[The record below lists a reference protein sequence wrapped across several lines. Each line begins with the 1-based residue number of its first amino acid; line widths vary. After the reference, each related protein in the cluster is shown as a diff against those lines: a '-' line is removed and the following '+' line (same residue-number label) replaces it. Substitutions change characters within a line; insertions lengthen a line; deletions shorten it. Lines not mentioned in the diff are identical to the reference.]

1 MPFLPWFQPPG
12 LLHPFVAMPPPSSF
26 LSQIIALFGQP
37 VAENPTQYMQ
47 EQAFAAL
54 GLNWRYVT
62 LEVEPGALPD
72 AVRGMRAMGFAG
84 ANCTIPH
91 KIAVMAH
98 LDEITPTA
106 RKIGAV
112 NTVIRQ
118 TDGSLLGENTDGKGF
133 IRSLQDVGLELH
145 RVRAV
150 VLGAGGAARA
160 IAVELAEAGA
170 GHLTLVNRT
179 EAPGADLAAQ
189 VRERTG
195 VATDFTLWQGEYAIP
210 TDTQLVVNATSIALF
225 PNVEDAVPIDYAT
238 LRPQM
243 VVSDVIPNPPD
254 TPFLQRARAQGCTT
268 LDGLG
273 MLVYQGAI
281 AFKMWTGE
289 DAPVEVMRAA
299 LEEVFAG

>member
-1 MPFLPWFQPPG
+1 MPAPTT
-12 LLHPFVAMPPPSSF
+12 F
-26 LSQIIALFGQP
+26 LSEIIALFGQP

-54 GLNWRYVT
+54 GLNWRYMT
-62 LEVEPGALPD
+62 LEVPPSRLAD
-72 AVRGMRAMGFAG
+72 AVRGMRAMNFAG

-91 KIAVMAH
+91 KIAVMEY

-118 TDGSLLGENTDGKGF
+118 ADGSLLGENTDGKGF
-133 IRSLQDVGLELH
+133 IQSVRQAGAELSGIQ
-145 RVRAV
+145 AV

-170 GHLTLVNRT
+170 RHIRIVNRT
-179 EAPGADLAAQ
+179 EDRGRKLAAQ

-195 VATDFTLWQGEYAIP
+195 VETQFSLWDGDYAVP
-210 TDTQLVVNATSIALF
+210 AHTQLLVNATSIALA
-225 PNVEDAVPIDYAT
+225 PQIDDRVPIDYAT
-238 LRPQM
+238 LRPEM
-243 VVSDVIPNPPD
+243 LVCDVIPNPPD
-254 TPFLQRARAQGCTT
+254 TPFLRLASEAGATT

-273 MLVYQGAI
+273 MLVCQGAI
-281 AFKMWTGE
+281 AFKLWTGH
-289 DAPVEVMRAA
+289 DAPIPVMRAA

>member
-1 MPFLPWFQPPG
+1 MPVPT
-12 LLHPFVAMPPPSSF
+12 SF
-26 LSQIIALFGQP
+26 LSEIIALFGQP

-62 LEVEPGALPD
+62 LEVSPARLAD
-72 AVRGMRAMGFAG
+72 AVRGMRAMNFAG

-98 LDEITPTA
+98 LDQITPTA

-112 NTVIRQ
+112 NTVVRQ
-118 TDGSLLGENTDGKGF
+118 ADGSLLGENTDGKGF
-133 IRSLQDVGLELH
+133 IRS
-145 RVRAV
+145 VREAGMDLAGVNAV

-170 GHLTLVNRT
+170 RSIRIVNRT
-179 EAPGADLAAQ
+179 EARGRELAAQ
-189 VRERTG
+189 VQGRTG
-195 VATDFTLWQGEYAIP
+195 VETQFTPWDSDYPVPAG
-210 TDTQLVVNATSIALF
+210 TQLLVNATSIALA
-225 PNVEDAVPIDYAT
+225 PNVDEQVPVDYAT
-238 LRPQM
+238 LGPHLL
-243 VVSDVIPNPPD
+243 VCDVIPNPPE
-254 TPFLQRARAQGCTT
+254 TPFLRRAREAGATT

-281 AFKMWTGE
+281 AFKMWTGHE
-289 DAPVEVMRAA
+289 APIAVMRGA
-299 LEEVFAG
+299 LEEVFGA

>member
-1 MPFLPWFQPPG
+1 
-12 LLHPFVAMPPPSSF
+12 MPPPSSF

-112 NTVIRQ
+112 NTVVRQ
-118 TDGSLLGENTDGKGF
+118 PDGALLGENTDGKGF
-133 IRSLQDVGLELH
+133 IRSLEDVGLDL
-145 RVRAV
+145 RGVRAV

-179 EAPGADLAAQ
+179 EERGAELASQ

-195 VATDFTLWQGEYAIP
+195 VAADFTPWQGEYAIP
-210 TDTQLVVNATSIALF
+210 ADTQLVVNATSVALF
-225 PNVEDAVPIDYAT
+225 PNVEDAVPVDYAT

-243 VVSDVIPNPPD
+243 VVSDVIPNPPN
-254 TPFLQRARAQGCTT
+254 TAFLQRARAQGCTT

-289 DAPVEVMRAA
+289 DAPVDVMRTA
-299 LEEVFAG
+299 LEEVFAA

>member
-1 MPFLPWFQPPG
+1 MPAPT
-12 LLHPFVAMPPPSSF
+12 SF
-26 LSQIIALFGQP
+26 LSEIIALFGQP

-62 LEVEPGALPD
+62 LEVPPARLAD
-72 AVRGMRAMGFAG
+72 AVRGMRAMNFAG

-91 KIAVMAH
+91 KIAVMEH

-112 NTVIRQ
+112 NTVVRQ
-118 TDGSLLGENTDGKGF
+118 ADGSLLGENTDGKGF
-133 IRSLQDVGLELH
+133 IRS
-145 RVRAV
+145 VREAGMDLAGVNAV

-170 GHLTLVNRT
+170 RSIRVVNRT
-179 EAPGADLAAQ
+179 EERGRALALQ
-189 VRERTG
+189 VQERTG
-195 VATDFTLWQGEYAIP
+195 VETQFTPWDGAYSVPA
-210 TDTQLVVNATSIALF
+210 DTQLLVNATSIALA
-225 PNVEDAVPIDYAT
+225 PNVEEQVPVDYAT
-238 LRPQM
+238 LQPGLL
-243 VVSDVIPNPPD
+243 VCDVIPNPPN
-254 TPFLQRARAQGCTT
+254 TPLLRQAREAGATT

-281 AFKMWTGE
+281 AFKMWTGD
-289 DAPVEVMRAA
+289 DAPVEVMREA
-299 LEEVFAG
+299 LEEVFGS

>member
-1 MPFLPWFQPPG
+1 
-12 LLHPFVAMPPPSSF
+12 
-26 LSQIIALFGQP
+26 

-98 LDEITPTA
+98 LDEISSTA

-112 NTVIRQ
+112 NTVVRRP
-118 TDGSLLGENTDGKGF
+118 DGSLLGENTDGKGF
-133 IRSLQDVGLELH
+133 IRSLEDVAMDLRG
-145 RVRAV
+145 VRAV

-179 EAPGADLAAQ
+179 EERGAELAAQ

-195 VATDFTLWQGEYAIP
+195 VATDFTLWQGEFAIP
-210 TDTQLVVNATSIALF
+210 ADTQLVVNATSIALF

-238 LRPQM
+238 IRPQM

-273 MLVYQGAI
+273 MLVCQGAI

-289 DAPVEVMRAA
+289 NAPVEVMRAA
-299 LEEVFAG
+299 LQEVFAG